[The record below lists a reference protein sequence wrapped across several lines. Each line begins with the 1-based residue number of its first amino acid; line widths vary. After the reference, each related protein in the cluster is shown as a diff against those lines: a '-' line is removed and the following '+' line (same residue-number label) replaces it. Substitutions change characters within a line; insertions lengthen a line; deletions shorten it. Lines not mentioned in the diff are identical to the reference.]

1 MGSGARLSSRI
12 YTNSFAGKEREM
24 AFPFVPNN
32 YFGFQ
37 NKTQYSYNV
46 YHQLANNGAGFG
58 SLLHKGLSFAW
69 ANRAA
74 IADAAQ
80 KIHKVYNGGDMSGG
94 AISGGRLTHKR
105 A

>member
-58 SLLHKGLSFAW
+58 S
-69 ANRAA
+69 RAA
-74 IADAAQ
+74 RWARVNNVPVSFIPP
-80 KIHKVYNGGDMSGG
+80 N
-94 AISGGRLTHKR
+94 
-105 A
+105 